1 MRRGNQEVLT
11 FTVEI
16 GIGRWR
22 WSITW
27 LRGSLLSVDM
37 HLVYQ
42 ILLLLK
48 FDLYRKIDTLGR

>member
-16 GIGRWR
+16 GIERWR

-27 LRGSLLSVDM
+27 LPDSLLSVDM
-37 HLVYQ
+37 YLVYQ

-48 FDLYRKIDTLGR
+48 FHLYRKMGTLGR